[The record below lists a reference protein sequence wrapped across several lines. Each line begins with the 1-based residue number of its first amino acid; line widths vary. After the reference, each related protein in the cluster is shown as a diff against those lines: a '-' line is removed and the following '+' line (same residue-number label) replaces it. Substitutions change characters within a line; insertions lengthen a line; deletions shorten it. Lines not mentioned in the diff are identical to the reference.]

1 MSKLNPAKQFVEY
14 FVLFLMLLATSSKA
28 TVNEQIEIFLET
40 PAPDQTITGVLFTR
54 GWAVAPTGIVR
65 VELYIDGNFLLEIPL
80 GESRPEVGAMFPSF
94 QSSDTSGFNIGLF
107 YSRFANGP
115 HTATVRA
122 IDTNGDHKEASNS
135 FTITRFDTSAPNNFL
150 RDLSKINLS
159 GATVGK
165 MGDTIEIDGALIDGI
180 SYDVRLEFNV
190 TLQGFAI
197 SKISPSQYMPPM
209 FPFDGTWSGSAKPT
223 TATDL
228 YRDPCD
234 TATFTMSI
242 INHQISGTA
251 NTTLYGDY
259 TLDGTVADNGQV
271 SLGLAIGNDDVAT
284 FEGTLSGN
292 SASGTYKEI
301 YGCKGNWSATRN

>member
-1 MSKLNPAKQFVEY
+1 MAKLIQAKKIY
-14 FVLFLMLLATSSKA
+14 GILFVLSLLATNLKA
-28 TVNEQIEIFLET
+28 AVNEQIEMFLET
-40 PAPDQTITGVLFTR
+40 PAAGQTITGVLFAR
-54 GWAVAPTGIVR
+54 GWAVAPAGIAR
-65 VELYIDGNFLLEIPL
+65 VELYMDGNFLLEIPL
-80 GESRPEVGAMFPSF
+80 GETRSAVGDMFPSYPG
-94 QSSDTSGFNIGLF
+94 SYTSGFNIGLF
-107 YSRFANGP
+107 YSRFSSGP

-122 IDTNGDHKEASNS
+122 IDTNGDYKEASNS

-159 GATVGK
+159 GATISK

-180 SYDVRLEFNV
+180 SYDVRLEFNI

-242 INHQISGTA
+242 IDHQISGTA
-251 NTTLYGDY
+251 NSTLYGDY
-259 TLDGTVADNGQV
+259 TLYGNVADNGQV
-271 SLGLAIGNDDVAT
+271 IWGLAIGNNNDVAT
-284 FEGTLSGN
+284 AEGVFSRN
-292 SASGTYKEI
+292 SASGTYEERF
-301 YGCKGNWSATRN
+301 GCRGTWSATPN